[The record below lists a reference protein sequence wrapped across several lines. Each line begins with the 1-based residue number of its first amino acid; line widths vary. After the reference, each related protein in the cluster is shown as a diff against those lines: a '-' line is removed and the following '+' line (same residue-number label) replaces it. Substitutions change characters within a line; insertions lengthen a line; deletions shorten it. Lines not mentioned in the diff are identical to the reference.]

1 MHTRSHMARA
11 VMEGA
16 TYAMRDC
23 LEIIQGMGVP
33 VREIRVAGGGARSP
47 FWRSLQADIYKK
59 PVWTVSSEE
68 GPAYGVALLAG
79 VGTGVWKSV
88 PEACDATIKTVKAT
102 KPTRKHVNRYDALY
116 PEYGQLYRS
125 LKADFARIASL
136 A

>member
-1 MHTRSHMARA
+1 MARA

-33 VREIRVAGGGARSP
+33 VEEIRIAGGGARSA
-47 FWRSLQADIYKK
+47 FWREMQADIYRRA
-59 PVWTVSSEE
+59 VRTVSSEE

-88 PEACDATIKTVKAT
+88 PEACDATIKTRTKTAPNPKA
-102 KPTRKHVNRYDALY
+102 VARYDALY
-116 PEYGQLYRS
+116 PEYGRLYRS
-125 LKADFARIASL
+125 LRDDFKRIAAL
-136 A
+136 HA